1 MTSHYWTAIDAADRM
16 RSFWA
21 SPPFFSSQTSFH
33 FFLSLFCFRF
43 FISSFFCVCVCN
55 DVWVKE
61 WMRGFHSVL
70 FFFQHFDEEEN
81 VWSPST
87 FCVLGLCWHL
97 YRTWNLTRNDT
108 IATVLSLFRFHCFHC
123 GWQLRCFFCSTFV
136 YHKDCFALTT
146 MRLLMCSVSFSFIP
160 PSNVFFPSFLFRR
173 FFSSFWRLFCF
184 FCLPLFLLFCRDDI
198 IHWWYRW
205 HPKHQMR
212 NTVDHFDV
220 FLDDASNRSQCQRI
234 ALVGRLAYFQRL
246 CHFFSLNHFPIFFR
260 RLHCKR
266 T

>member
-1 MTSHYWTAIDAADRM
+1 MTSHYWTAIDAADM
-16 RSFWA
+16 NAIILSF
-21 SPPFFSSQTSFH
+21 P
-33 FFLSLFCFRF
+33 SLFFRHPHL
-43 FISSFFCVCVCN
+43 FIFSFSFLFSRFYSFILSVFCVWNCVAST
-55 DVWVKE
+55 V
-61 WMRGFHSVL
+61 
-70 FFFQHFDEEEN
+70 FFPPAFSCGRKCGAHRH
-81 VWSPST
+81 
-87 FCVLGLCWHL
+87 LGLWGYVDTFTGHE
-97 YRTWNLTRNDT
+97 LTRNDT
-108 IATVLSLFRFHCFHC
+108 IATVLSLFHFHCFHC

-146 MRLLMCSVSFSFIP
+146 WRLLMCSVSFSFIP

>member
-21 SPPFFSSQTSFH
+21 SPFFFFRHKPLFIFSFPFLF
-33 FFLSLFCFRF
+33 SLFHSFIF
-43 FISSFFCVCVCN
+43 FVFASAMTSEWKNECVSSIMFC
-55 DVWVKE
+55 
-61 WMRGFHSVL
+61 
-70 FFFQHFDEEEN
+70 FFQHFHAEEN

-108 IATVLSLFRFHCFHC
+108 IATVLSLFLFHCFHC

-160 PSNVFFPSFLFRR
+160 PSNVFFLLSFSALF
-173 FFSSFWRLFCF
+173 FLVTF
-184 FCLPLFLLFCRDDI
+184 LFLLPSFVSFVLSRRYIPLMISMASKASDEKHCGPF
-198 IHWWYRW
+198 WYI
-205 HPKHQMR
+205 
-212 NTVDHFDV
+212 
-220 FLDDASNRSQCQRI
+220 L
-234 ALVGRLAYFQRL
+234 
-246 CHFFSLNHFPIFFR
+246 
-260 RLHCKR
+260 
-266 T
+266 